1 MTTSDPRPDDVPVD
15 DARAQALSLAFMRNH
30 PARAAR
36 VLESLPAAQA
46 TALFQRAP
54 ARLAAA
60 VLAAML
66 PAWAARCV
74 APLDDVRVLE
84 LLAPMGTQ
92 AAVAVLRQL
101 PDGRRQALAGG
112 LPAAVVLA
120 STLLL
125 GYAQDT
131 LGAWADPD
139 VVMLPATT
147 RATEALRQ
155 VRTAAAHPLVFVT
168 EADQRL
174 MGLVPLTRLLQAPDA
189 ATLATLMQR
198 PPTTLA
204 AHAPLAA
211 TAGHPGWAESSML
224 PVVAPGDRLLG
235 VMTHDALQR
244 ALRQAGPT
252 ATDGDGPA
260 EQPLAV
266 ALVHG
271 YWQALSGVMALALGL
286 LPRVPPAMAGAL
298 ARPTPAMTPLAPI
311 SPMTPAQPARRAT
324 DGG

>member
-1 MTTSDPRPDDVPVD
+1 MTGDGPRLDDAPVD
-15 DARAQALSLAFMRNH
+15 GDGRAQALSLAFMRNH

-46 TALFQRAP
+46 SALFQRAP

-66 PAWAARCV
+66 PAWAARCL
-74 APLDDVRVLE
+74 APLDDARVLE

-101 PDGRRQALAGG
+101 PDGRRQALAAR

-125 GYAQDT
+125 GYGQDT

-139 VVMLPATT
+139 VVMLPAAT
-147 RATEALRQ
+147 RAAEALRQ

-174 MGLVPLTRLLQAPDA
+174 TGLVPLTRLLQAPEA

-198 PPTTLA
+198 PATTLA

-211 TAGHPGWAESSML
+211 TAGHPGWAESSIL

-244 ALRQAGPT
+244 ALRQAGPP
-252 ATDGDGPA
+252 ASDGDAPA

-266 ALVHG
+266 VLVHG
-271 YWQALSGVMALALGL
+271 YWQALSGLMGLTLAL
-286 LPRVPPAMAGAL
+286 LPRVRPVGPDGPAPA
-298 ARPTPAMTPLAPI
+298 ARAPTPPSPLP
-311 SPMTPAQPARRAT
+311 SMTPARPAA

>member
-1 MTTSDPRPDDVPVD
+1 MNPPAPDTGTAGGADE
-15 DARAQALSLAFMRNH
+15 RTQALSLAFMRNH
-30 PARAAR
+30 PAQAAR
-36 VLESLPAAQA
+36 VLESLPEAQA
-46 TALFQRAP
+46 AALFQRAP

-74 APLDDVRVLE
+74 APLDDARVLE

-101 PDGRRQALAGG
+101 PDGRRQQLVTR
-112 LPAAVVLA
+112 LPAALVLA

-139 VVMLPATT
+139 VVMMPATT
-147 RATEALRQ
+147 RAADALAHLGAG
-155 VRTAAAHPLVFVT
+155 VTHPLVFVT
-168 EADQRL
+168 EGAQRL
-174 MGLVPLTRLLQAPDA
+174 AGIVPLTALLAAPGA

-198 PPTTLA
+198 PAATLA

-211 TAGHPGWAESSML
+211 TPAHAGWAGASAL
-224 PVVAPGDRLLG
+224 PVLAPGDRLLG
-235 VMTHDALQR
+235 LMTHDALQR
-244 ALRQAGPT
+244 ALRQASPD
-252 ATDGDGPA
+252 AHAGDAPA
-260 EQPLAV
+260 DQSLPV

-271 YWQALSGVMALALGL
+271 YWQALSGLMSLGLAL
-286 LPRVPPAMAGAL
+286 LPRVRPAM
-298 ARPTPAMTPLAPI
+298 PAD
-311 SPMTPAQPARRAT
+311 PAQGSA